1 MMADTI
7 KQCPRD
13 SQVSEKVQKFYSVDS
28 TGAPE
33 MNELRVRSAHGS
45 HLFLN
50 DCIQYMDK
58 YNMYKGLDQV
68 LYNMYKGL
76 DQVLYIARPPPA
88 PGETIC
94 QANESRRGRG
104 CEHGAQAPHH

>member
-1 MMADTI
+1 
-7 KQCPRD
+7 
-13 SQVSEKVQKFYSVDS
+13 
-28 TGAPE
+28 

-50 DCIQYMDK
+50 DCIQYMDQVL
-58 YNMYKGLDQV
+58 YNMYKGLDQVLYNMYKGLDQVLYNMYKGLGQV

-104 CEHGAQAPHH
+104 CEHGARAPHH

>member
-1 MMADTI
+1 MADTI
-7 KQCPRD
+7 MNIVQD
-13 SQVSEKVQKFYSVDS
+13 SQVSEKVQKFSSVDS

-50 DCIQYMDK
+50 DCIQYMD
-58 YNMYKGLDQV
+58 QV

-76 DQVLYIARPPPA
+76 GQVLYIARPPPA

-94 QANESRRGRG
+94 QTNESRRGRG
-104 CEHGAQAPHH
+104 CEHSARAPHH

>member
-1 MMADTI
+1 M
-7 KQCPRD
+7 D
-13 SQVSEKVQKFYSVDS
+13 SA
-28 TGAPE
+28 GAPE

-50 DCIQYMDK
+50 DCIQYMDRVL

-68 LYNMYKGL
+68 LYNMYKGLDQVLHNMYKGL